1 MLTNTGGASTPF
13 PQASTPTP
21 EGGQFDAAFDELNK
35 SFIESGMNWLGDRL
49 KPPTT
54 DRGGAVDI
62 PVERIQAALNT
73 APAQEVYALKTRL
86 QKIAAWTVEPFTAQH
101 LAYAAA
107 GGKDRRNTSA
117 AGKQVTS
124 NVQDFVN
131 QYAGNFALVGD
142 GPIRTGTSD
151 LSGQVGKFVDD
162 VIETNKEILESAIS
176 GGVEGGRASASGAR
190 TGARVGG
197 GAAMTQNIALI
208 AGLGILGLLVVR
220 K

>member
-1 MLTNTGGASTPF
+1 MLTNTGGASSPF
-13 PQASTPTP
+13 PASSQPTP
-21 EGGQFDAAFDELNK
+21 EDGNFDEAFAELNQT
-35 SFIESGMNWLGDRL
+35 FIESGISWLGDRL

-54 DRGGAVDI
+54 DRGGATDI
-62 PVERIQAALNT
+62 PVERIQAALDT
-73 APAQEVYALKTRL
+73 APAQEVFALKTRL
-86 QKIAAWTVEPFTAQH
+86 QNIAAWTVEPFTAQH

-142 GPIRTGTSD
+142 GPIRTTTSD
-151 LSGQVGKFVDD
+151 LTTHARNFIDD
-162 VIETNKEILESAIS
+162 VVETNKEIVRSTIS

-190 TGARVGG
+190 TGARLGG

-208 AGLGILGLLVVR
+208 AGLGILGLLVLR